1 MHVLA
6 VRRPGQKGT
15 RRLSEQYGTRLV
27 CVRYRYDA
35 NAKKRYK
42 TIELIVEEAGWQ
54 PPPQPDSLSAPPP
67 RPIRRVGVRVG
78 FHEKELR
85 QRVKAAGGTWSADE
99 RLWRVSHDRAIA
111 LGLEARIVK
120 R

>member
-15 RRLSEQYGTRLV
+15 RRLCEQYGSRLV

-35 NAKKRYK
+35 DARKRYK

-54 PPPQPDSLSAPPP
+54 PPLQRETPSTPPP
-67 RPIRRVGVRVG
+67 KPIRRVGVRISY
-78 FHEKELR
+78 HEK
-85 QRVKAAGGTWSADE
+85 
-99 RLWRVSHDRAIA
+99 
-111 LGLEARIVK
+111 
-120 R
+120 